1 MLKDLKKV
9 LFGLK
14 KTINKNR
21 PLLLVEIEK
30 RHNKNYLK
38 TFKFLNKL
46 NYKIFFVDNEN
57 KLKRIKYNNIIKFIN
72 KNQSIPNLNKDIYI
86 NNFIFKK

>member
-1 MLKDLKKV
+1 

-14 KTINKNR
+14 KTIYRFK

-38 TFKFLNKL
+38 IFKFLNKL
-46 NYKIFFVDNEN
+46 NYKIFF
-57 KLKRIKYNNIIKFIN
+57 IN
-72 KNQSIPNLNKDIYI
+72 K
-86 NNFIFKK
+86 KKKLVKQK